1 MSTFLL
7 TVRRNLKSAFK
18 SVWHER
24 KQYACFLIALLIIQT
39 VLWSSVLSMH
49 IRRKHA
55 YAVIESNFDYHLCVS
70 NLNEYTY
77 PTLFDALSMAQ
88 ARQDGSFR
96 SFRFEHL
103 SDGTYSCYVLFKSPL
118 SRSYANFEY
127 NYLRSLIGKKL
138 TLSPLYTFGTR
149 YLPGIVWSTVGLCAF
164 SAVFSVLI
172 LMWLYTIRL
181 KHFSFLYSIY
191 MTCGAD
197 FGRLYETAAY
207 EMVAAALYTA
217 LPSVGLSVGLVAL
230 FYTSGGVAFSFS
242 FWGLLVIPLLTVG
255 IVLAATFFPMKRLS
269 RTPPIELLKT
279 ADNSSLARSP
289 RHSRNLLFKKLPSV
303 YERVSFIRFRTYFAL
318 LISGAVLF
326 SSAFLCLMF
335 LSGMQRTREE
345 TVRPEVTLTFT
356 KTVSQRPAASRA
368 TEYMDAFD
376 SLATEILALPSSG
389 RVDYAAETYAPG
401 VLSRLL
407 VRSGQVLDA
416 DDRVVGSTEVGG
428 YPLTFNRFR
437 FVGTGALQLQMLKET
452 YTGQIEGDPDR
463 ILYDDGA
470 VILSESLV
478 SSRAFSF
485 KPGDTVMLAL
495 PAYDEK
501 GKLVLKDGAP
511 ADATFFYS
519 DREILSQQMERY
531 EFTYTAC
538 TVAAVI
544 HNEEPDTY
552 LSLCLNRDAYRTFTK
567 NWAVPETMDVYPA
580 ANAELKDIHDLQN
593 GLTAV
598 LSGYNGFDRTDH
610 LATLSRVLAGAGG
623 VTYLM
628 QVLACA
634 LLLFS
639 PLVWFFS
646 QFLFFERRFGEWE
659 MLESL
664 GARRNQI
671 RRAHLYAGLLTAFC
685 SLVLTFALGYGLSY
699 LVYWLSTTVLPAWGF
714 IERIPYS
721 FGLPVWQVGLCVF
734 VSVLCGFFSAYIP
747 YLRYRRRASG
757 IRIRDDIH

>member
-1 MSTFLL
+1 MSKFLL
-7 TVRRNLKSAFK
+7 TVRRNLKSALK

-24 KQYACFLIALLIIQT
+24 KQYACFLLALLIIQT

-49 IRRKHA
+49 IRRNHA
-55 YAVIESNFDYHLCVS
+55 YSVIESNFDYHLCVS

-77 PTLFDALSMAQ
+77 PTLYDTLSLAQ
-88 ARQDGSFR
+88 AREDDTFE

-103 SDGTYSCYVLFKSPL
+103 ADGTYSCYVRFSGSLK
-118 SRSYANFEY
+118 RSYSNFEY
-127 NYLRSLIGKKL
+127 NYLRSLPGKKL
-138 TLSPLYTFGTR
+138 TLSPLYTFGTK
-149 YLPGIVWSTVGLCAF
+149 YLPGIVWSTIGLCFF
-164 SAVFSVLI
+164 SAVFSILI

-217 LPSVGLSVGLVAL
+217 LPAIGLSILLVAV

-242 FWGLLVIPLLTVG
+242 FWGLAVIPLLTIG

-269 RTPPIELLKT
+269 RTPPIDLLKT

-289 RHSRNLLFKKLPSV
+289 RHSRNLLFKKLPST
-303 YERVSFIRFRTYFAL
+303 YERISFIRFRTYFGL

-335 LSGMQRTREE
+335 LSGMQHTREE

-356 KTVSQRPAASRA
+356 KTVTQRTATSRA
-368 TEYMDAFD
+368 TEYMEAFD
-376 SLATEILALPSSG
+376 SLASEILALDTSG

-401 VLSRLL
+401 AVARLL
-407 VRSGQVLDA
+407 VRSGQVLGA
-416 DDRVVGSTEVGG
+416 DNSVVGSTEVQG

-437 FVGTGALQLQMLKET
+437 FVGTGALNLEILKET
-452 YTGQIEGDPDR
+452 YGDRIEGDPDR
-463 ILYDDGA
+463 ILTDENA

-485 KPGDTVMLAL
+485 KPGDTVVLAV
-495 PAYDEK
+495 PTYDEK
-501 GKLVLKDGAP
+501 GKMVLKENAP
-511 ADATFFYS
+511 ADATLFYS
-519 DREILSQQMERY
+519 DREILSQQMDRY
-531 EFTYTAC
+531 EFTYVTC

-552 LSLCLNRDAYRTFTK
+552 LALYLSRDAYRSDTK

-580 ANAELKDIHDLQN
+580 EGATLKDIHTLQN
-593 GLTAV
+593 DLTAV
-598 LSGYNGFDRTDH
+598 LAGYNGFDRTDH

-634 LLLFS
+634 LLLFA

-664 GARRNQI
+664 GARRSQI

-685 SLVLTFALGYGLSY
+685 SLILTFALGYGLSY

-721 FGLPVWQVGLCVF
+721 FGLPPWQVGLCVL

-747 YLRYRRRASG
+747 FLRYRRRASG